1 MSLPRRVYLDHAA
14 TSWPKPTVVLEAYQE
29 SCQELGV
36 AAGRGAYRR
45 AQEVDR
51 GIDQVR
57 AQVLRFGRLD
67 EQRDDGDSWSDPES
81 FVAQRSVASSC
92 CKYGD

>member
-51 GIDQVR
+51 GIDRVKPSVQP
-57 AQVLRFGRLD
+57 LRWPSQPDYF
-67 EQRDDGDSWSDPES
+67 STS
-81 FVAQRSVASSC
+81 
-92 CKYGD
+92 